1 MSLLVI
7 SQAEIAE
14 LLSMAECIRLM
25 RNAFESLANGDA
37 VLPLRQIMKLPGRR
51 GVLAMMPGYVSDP
64 ETIAA
69 KVISFFPGNLGTPYD
84 AHQGAVLL
92 FDPKHGKL
100 VGLLDASEITA
111 IRTAAATAVATD
123 LLARP
128 DADVLAIIGSGVQ
141 ARRHLDAMRV
151 VRTIR
156 RVRVW
161 SRTPEHAQRF
171 ARREA
176 QRFMIQ
182 IAVTET
188 AEEAVRGADIV
199 CTTTTASSPVV
210 SGDWI
215 SEGTH
220 INAVGSCSP
229 TARELDTDAVV
240 NSRMF
245 VDWRESALN
254 EAGDF
259 LIPKQEGAVDD
270 SHIVAEIG
278 DVLVDRITGRSN
290 VSEITLFKSLGIA
303 IQDAVVAHHVHHM
316 AREKRVGTTVEF
328 GGSR

>member
-7 SQAEIAE
+7 SQADVGE
-14 LLSMAECIRLM
+14 LLSMEDCIGLM
-25 RNAFESLANGDA
+25 RDAFQALAKGDV
-37 VLPLRQIMKLPGRR
+37 VLPLRPVMMLPDRR
-51 GVLAMMPGYVSDP
+51 GVLAMMPGYVADP

-69 KVISFFPGNLGTPYD
+69 KVLTFFPGNLDSPYD

-92 FDPKHGKL
+92 FDPKHGRL

-128 DADVLAIIGSGVQ
+128 DACDLAILGSGVQ
-141 ARRHLDAMRV
+141 AHKHLDAMRA
-151 VRTIR
+151 VRKIS

-176 QRFMIQ
+176 QRLMIQ
-182 IAVTET
+182 IKVTET

-199 CTTTTASSPVV
+199 CTTTTARNPIVF
-210 SGDWI
+210 GDWI
-215 SEGTH
+215 SEGAH

-229 TARELDTDAVV
+229 TARELDTSTIVR
-240 NSRMF
+240 SRMF
-245 VDWRESALN
+245 VDWRESTLK

-270 SHIVAEIG
+270 RHIVGEVG
-278 DVLVDRITGRSN
+278 EVLLGRVEGRTSSSDV
-290 VSEITLFKSLGIA
+290 TLFKSLGVA
-303 IQDAVVAHHVHHM
+303 IQDAVAAHYVHQK
-316 AREKRVGTTVEF
+316 ARDTRVGVRVDF
-328 GGSR
+328 GGAR

>member
-14 LLSMAECIRLM
+14 LLSMADCIGLM
-25 RNAFESLANGDA
+25 RNAFEALAKGDV
-37 VLPLRQIMKLPGRR
+37 VLPLRPIMTLPDRR
-51 GVLAMMPGYVSDP
+51 GVLAMMPGYLADP

-69 KVISFFPGNLGTPYD
+69 KVITFLPGNLGTPHD

-100 VGLLDASEITA
+100 IGLLDASEITA

-128 DADVLAIIGSGVQ
+128 DATDLAIIGSGVQ
-141 ARRHLDAMRV
+141 AHRHLDAMRA
-151 VRTIR
+151 VRTIT

-161 SRTPEHAQRF
+161 SRTLEHAQKF

-176 QRFMIQ
+176 QRLMTQ
-182 IAVTET
+182 IVVAET

-199 CTTTTASSPVV
+199 CTTTTTRSPVV

-215 SEGTH
+215 SDGAH

-229 TARELDTDAVV
+229 TARELDTAAVV
-240 NSRMF
+240 KSRMF
-245 VDWRESALN
+245 VDWRESTLK

-259 LIPKQEGAVDD
+259 LIPKREGAIDD
-270 SHIVAEIG
+270 SHIIGEIG
-278 DVLVDRITGRSN
+278 DVLLDRIEGRTTS
-290 VSEITLFKSLGIA
+290 SEITLFKSLGIA
-303 IQDAVVAHHVHHM
+303 IQDAVVAHHVHRKAHD
-316 AREKRVGTTVEF
+316 ARVGVRVDF